1 MGRLYVFAGTE
12 EFSVKERAGE
22 FIRELFGD
30 MPEEN
35 DSLEIIRG
43 DDPDEKFSSVLDKF
57 ISAVETPPFLTP
69 SKTVW
74 LKHFNKFDEAFAEPS
89 SKNRKS
95 RMDLVSDFLRD
106 GFYDDVCVII
116 DCAGL
121 DRRKAFFKLCE
132 KACASSGGAL
142 EWFDKIDFKDK
153 SAAMLLYKKIKEM
166 AESCGK
172 RIDDGAVNF
181 LTETVGSDIPRMKNE
196 IGKLASYAGESP
208 VITLAD
214 CREICSRSQETLSW
228 EFSSAL
234 AERNAA
240 EAISL
245 IPGIIET
252 LEQERGSSGSSA
264 EIAILYAANS
274 EFQRILAAKCEGIR
288 FSIPPNATYNYFRD
302 LCETQKRSDP
312 SNPLFSM
319 HPFRAFKAWEN
330 ACGFT
335 DVEIA
340 DAFNAILQASC
351 KMVTGDDPRLALER
365 LVTKIAG
372 TPKKAPA
379 VAR

>member
-1 MGRLYVFAGTE
+1 MGKLFFFTGTE
-12 EFSVKERAGE
+12 EFSVKERAGD

-43 DDPDEKFSSVLDKF
+43 DDPDEKYSAILDRF
-57 ISAVETPPFLTP
+57 ITSIETPPFLTP

-74 LKHFNKFDEAFAEPS
+74 LKHFNKFDDALDEPS
-89 SKNRKS
+89 NKKKKS
-95 RMDLVSDFLRD
+95 RIDVISDFLKD
-106 GFYDDVCVII
+106 GFYDDMTIII
-116 DCAGL
+116 DGFNL

-132 KACASSGGAL
+132 KVCASSGGKM
-142 EWFDKIDFKDK
+142 EWFDKIDAKDK
-153 SAAMLLYKKIKEM
+153 SAAMMLYKRIKEM
-166 AESCGK
+166 ADSFGK
-172 RIDDGAVNF
+172 RIDDGAISF
-181 LTETVGSDIPRMKNE
+181 LTETVGSDIPRLKSE
-196 IGKLASYAGESP
+196 IGKLASFAGDTP

-252 LEQERGSSGSSA
+252 IEQEKSSSSSA

-274 EFQRILAAKCEGIR
+274 EFQRLLAAKCESIR
-288 FSIPPNATYNYFRD
+288 FAIPSHASYNYFKD
-302 LCETQKRSDP
+302 LCETQKRNDP
-312 SNPLFSM
+312 GNMFFSM
-319 HPFRAFKAWEN
+319 HPFRAMKAWEN
-330 ACGFT
+330 ACRFT
-335 DVEIA
+335 DVEMA
-340 DAFNAILQASC
+340 DAFNAILHASRQ
-351 KMVTGDDPRLALER
+351 MVTGGDPRLALEL

-372 TPKKAPA
+372 KPKKA
-379 VAR
+379 